1 MPAVAMPFEGL
12 PAVWEILFTA
22 AFVVIAVT
30 LVWTTLLF
38 VRARHARRAPPE
50 APEDGAEAFT
60 WAFLVPALN
69 EVLTIRDS
77 VGRLLGVPVSD
88 RHIVVVDDGSDDG
101 TGELLAGM
109 SAPGL
114 HVLRREPP
122 AARQGKAAALNFAYR
137 GLGGLLG
144 DIDRDRVIVVVVDA
158 DGRLHT
164 DAPRYAAAHFDDDER
179 VGGVQALVRMYNR
192 DHALTKLQDV
202 EFGVYGFLY
211 QAGRTDWGAAGM
223 GGNGQFN
230 RLSALDAVAD
240 HEGPWRDRLTEDQ
253 DLGIRL
259 IGAGWQGRQEL
270 RAVVEQQALPGLRRL
285 LRQRTRWS
293 QGNLQAMG
301 LLGVLARAKLPLIAR
316 LDQVAYLL
324 QPLFQGLIGASLLAA
339 LGLAVFDVTSF
350 WDETE
355 WWQLAFFYLLGFGGV
370 LMGCIARGADR
381 GVGGALKGVLVAQV
395 YAFYTWLLWPVLL
408 RATAR
413 QLTDRRS
420 WAKTE
425 RERVSAAEPPR
436 PPAARA

>member
-1 MPAVAMPFEGL
+1 MPAVALPFESL
-12 PAVWEILFTA
+12 PAIWQILFTA

-38 VRARHARRAPPE
+38 IRARHARRRPPE
-50 APEDGAEAFT
+50 APEQGAGAFT
-60 WAFLVPALN
+60 WVFLVPALN
-69 EVLTIRDS
+69 EVRTIRDS
-77 VGRLLGVPVSD
+77 VGRLLEIPVAD
-88 RHIVVVDDGSDDG
+88 RHIVVIDDGSDDG
-101 TGELLAGM
+101 TDELLAGM
-109 SAPGL
+109 AADGL
-114 HVLRREPP
+114 HKLRRDPP
-122 AARQGKAAALNFAYR
+122 EARQGKAAALNFAYR
-137 GLGGLLG
+137 RLAGELG
-144 DIDRDRVIVVVVDA
+144 DVDRSRVIVVVIDA
-158 DGRLHT
+158 DGRLHI
-164 DAPRYAAAHFDDDER
+164 DAPRFVASHFEDER

-192 DHALTKLQDV
+192 DGALTKLQDV

-259 IGAGWQGRQEL
+259 IGAGWEGRQEL
-270 RAVVEQQALPGLRRL
+270 RAVVEQQAVPGLRPL
-285 LRQRTRWS
+285 MRQRTRWS

-301 LLGVLARAKLPLIAR
+301 LLGELWHAQLPLIAR

-324 QPLFQGLIGASLLAA
+324 QPVFQGLIGLSLVAA
-339 LGLAVFDVTSF
+339 LGLAIFDVTPL
-350 WDETE
+350 WGDTE

-381 GVGGALKGVLVAQV
+381 GFWGALKGILVAQV
-395 YAFYTWLLWPVLL
+395 YAFYTWLLWPVLI

-425 RERVSAAEPPR
+425 REEVKLPVP
-436 PPAARA
+436 